1 MSYFSLQKRK
11 KQEKHIITSA
21 LIKSLEYTTHPFP
34 HHNHQQ
40 KRLSWGMQ
48 DLWAAEAGRSWNQM
62 QHRFLINL
70 EVLKWLQGSPRLCL
84 FLQYLWSQPQ
94 KYK

>member
-1 MSYFSLQKRK
+1 MSASDTWTSSIFPLENDKTLSKTYYLLISYLSLQKRK

-21 LIKSLEYTTHPFP
+21 LIKSLEYTTHRFS

-48 DLWAAEAGRSWNQM
+48 DL
-62 QHRFLINL
+62 
-70 EVLKWLQGSPRLCL
+70 
-84 FLQYLWSQPQ
+84 
-94 KYK
+94 